1 MQPGPYLTLFNKA
14 LFEIAKLKRTELL
27 FDMCSFAFVF
37 LSDIEFQNL
46 VWSMVMQQIE
56 YLNNL
61 VNN

>member
-1 MQPGPYLTLFNKA
+1 
-14 LFEIAKLKRTELL
+14 
-27 FDMCSFAFVF
+27 MCSFAFVF

-61 VNN
+61 VNNWLTWGVLDLVVLYQLIVTNN